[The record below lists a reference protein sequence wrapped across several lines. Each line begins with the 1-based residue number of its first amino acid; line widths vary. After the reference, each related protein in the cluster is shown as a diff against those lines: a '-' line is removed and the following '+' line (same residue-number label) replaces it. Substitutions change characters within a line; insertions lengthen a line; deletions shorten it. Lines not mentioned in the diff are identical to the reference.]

1 MAERPVITLVDN
13 PVAVAVPQPAVA
25 TPVPEQE
32 SPAPAAPKARPA
44 RQPRPAKRASAPEP
58 AQAPPSGTNPY
69 AGMHKV
75 QAPVRLFPPLWD
87 GLELLV
93 RELRDEGL
101 DVDKTALLNAMM
113 HFNGPGDVNEAR
125 ALVNRWRA
133 LLGSPPPP
141 RR

>member
-13 PVAVAVPQPAVA
+13 PVAVGLPQHAAA
-25 TPVPEQE
+25 TPAPAQE
-32 SPAPAAPKARPA
+32 SPAPAPKARPP
-44 RQPRPAKRASAPEP
+44 RQRPAKQATARE
-58 AQAPPSGTNPY
+58 AQAAPPVGTNPY

-125 ALVNRWRA
+125 ALVNSWRA

>member
-13 PVAVAVPQPAVA
+13 PVAVGTQQPAAVA
-25 TPVPEQE
+25 PPPEQE
-32 SPAPAAPKARPA
+32 SSARPAPKARP
-44 RQPRPAKRASAPEP
+44 RQPRPAKQAPAPEQAQPP
-58 AQAPPSGTNPY
+58 AGTNPY

-113 HFNGPGDVNEAR
+113 HFNGPGNVDEAR